1 MKSAWIGS
9 QNDAVIAQADAALRA
24 SDATLSVTVASC
36 LPGSLPGSV
45 PGSLPSPP
53 ALPGAPLDL
62 LLLDTALPE
71 ADLARVLTAIKQAP
85 AAPPIIFISTED
97 SLDARLKA
105 ARAGGTAFYRLPL
118 DFARFGET
126 VRELLRL
133 PDEQPYRALLID
145 DDPAIL
151 AIFRHHLTA
160 AGFEVYASADPRRG
174 YDEAGAFAPDV
185 VFLDISMPAINGL
198 ELLTVFRQHEG
209 FTGTQVVL
217 VSGDASLPAQ
227 LDAMSHGAQ
236 NYLTKPVRP
245 QDLVQSALNNAV
257 RARSIRNLLSRD
269 ALTGL
274 LNHARIY
281 DLAGHEF
288 ARHQRSGAEF
298 SVAVMDLD
306 HFKKINDQHGHPAGD
321 AALKYF
327 AGQLLGAVRRTD
339 FAGRMG
345 GDEFMLL
352 LPDTG
357 HHAAQ
362 MLLEKLRAVPM
373 QITFNNVTI
382 PLSFSCGVAGS
393 HGRSSPAAIIS
404 AADAAL
410 YEVKRSGRARV
421 ALG

>member
-1 MKSAWIGS
+1 MKPVWIGS
-9 QNDAVIAQADAALRA
+9 KNEAVIAQTDAALQA
-24 SDATLSVTVASC
+24 CGA
-36 LPGSLPGSV
+36 
-45 PGSLPSPP
+45 
-53 ALPGAPLDL
+53 ALPVVAARSLSQPLDFPAGLAAGL
-62 LLLDTALPE
+62 LVLDTALPE
-71 ADLARVLTAIKQAP
+71 ADLARVLASVNRLP
-85 AAPPIIFISTED
+85 AAPPILFVSAED
-97 SLDARLKA
+97 SLDMRLKA
-105 ARAGGTAFYRLPL
+105 ARAGGAAFFRLPL
-118 DFARFGET
+118 DLARFGET
-126 VRELLRL
+126 VRELLRK

-145 DDPAIL
+145 DDPTVL
-151 AIFRHHLTA
+151 TIFRHHLTV
-160 AGFEVYASADPRRG
+160 AGFEVHASTDPRRG

-198 ELLTVFRQHEG
+198 ELLTVFRQHQG

-236 NYLTKPVRP
+236 NYLVKPVTA
-245 QDLVQSALNNAV
+245 QDLVQSALNNAA

-281 DLAGHEF
+281 DLAEHEF
-288 ARHQRSGAEF
+288 ARHRRSSAEF

-327 AGQLLGAVRRTD
+327 AGQLMGAVRRSD
-339 FAGRMG
+339 YAGRMG

-352 LPDTG
+352 LPDTSE
-357 HHAAQ
+357 HAAQ
-362 MLLEKLRAVPM
+362 VLLEKLRAAPM
-373 QITFNNVTI
+373 QIEYHGVTI
-382 PLSFSCGVAGS
+382 PLSFSGGVAGS
-393 HGRSSPAAIIS
+393 HQRDSPAAVIS
-404 AADAAL
+404 AADTAL
-410 YEVKRSGRARV
+410 YKAKRSGRARV

>member
-1 MKSAWIGS
+1 MKPVWIGS
-9 QNDAVIAQADAALRA
+9 HSDAVIAQTDAALRA
-24 SDATLSVTVASC
+24 SGAALPAAVAPSLASSPPGPLAPPGPLELPADL
-36 LPGSLPGSV
+36 LPGLLV
-45 PGSLPSPP
+45 
-53 ALPGAPLDL
+53 LDA
-62 LLLDTALPE
+62 ALPE
-71 ADLARVLTAIKQAP
+71 ADLARVLATANTWP
-85 AAPPIIFISTED
+85 AAPPILFVSAED
-97 SLDARLKA
+97 SLDMRLKA
-105 ARAGGTAFYRLPL
+105 ARAGGAAFFRLPL
-118 DFARFGET
+118 DLARFGET

-145 DDPAIL
+145 DDPTIL
-151 AIFRHHLTA
+151 AIFRHHLTV
-160 AGFEVYASADPRRG
+160 AGFEVHASADPRRG
-174 YDEAGAFAPDV
+174 YDEAGSFAPDV

-217 VSGDASLPAQ
+217 VSGDASLPVQ

-236 NYLTKPVRP
+236 NYLVKPVHPR
-245 QDLVQSALNNAV
+245 DLVQSALNNAA

-281 DLAGHEF
+281 DLAEHEF
-288 ARHQRSGAEF
+288 ARHQRSGAAF

-306 HFKKINDQHGHPAGD
+306 HFKKINDQHGHPTGD

-327 AGQLLGAVRRTD
+327 AGQLLSAVRRSD
-339 FAGRMG
+339 YAGRMG

-357 HHAAQ
+357 KHAAQ
-362 MLLEKLRAVPM
+362 VLLEKLRAVPM
-373 QITFNNVTI
+373 QVQFNGGTI
-382 PLSFSCGVAGS
+382 PLSFSCGVADS
-393 HGRSSPAAIIS
+393 HGRDSPAAVIS
-404 AADAAL
+404 AADTAL
-410 YEVKRSGRARV
+410 YEAKRSGRARV